1 MKTLDEQR
9 RDTADRLT
17 TDTGF
22 EVSWMGSCF
31 SLWDGS
37 NRWFP
42 LYTVA
47 QVLNR
52 AGRLKARRD
61 LVEPTPATQIEQ
73 QIDEEVGGRAAE
85 WWNIADRS
93 IRDEMV
99 IHAQE
104 HGVDIV
110 VQEICSFA
118 D

>member
-61 LVEPTPATQIEQ
+61 LVEPTPESEAFEAES
-73 QIDEEVGGRAAE
+73 DRLAVGCDYEG
-85 WWNIADRS
+85 
-93 IRDEMV
+93 
-99 IHAQE
+99 
-104 HGVDIV
+104 
-110 VQEICSFA
+110 EITC